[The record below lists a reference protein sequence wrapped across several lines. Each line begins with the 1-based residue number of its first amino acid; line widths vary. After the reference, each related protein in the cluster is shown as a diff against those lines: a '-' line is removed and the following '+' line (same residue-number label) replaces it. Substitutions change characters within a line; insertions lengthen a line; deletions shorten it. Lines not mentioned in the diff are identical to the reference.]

1 MLDGPKVIIISPD
14 TLSGIGKGKS
24 TSTGASM
31 EFWAKH
37 NLHILTVAGIAV
49 AAYLAIGWD
58 GMEPV
63 QRSIGLFIVGVT
75 LHEWEEMRFPGGF
88 FGLMSK
94 MFGIKDA
101 TELQMEKAH
110 GAVAIAIVFFAYVPF
125 FLHEIAWLAMVPAI
139 LGIFES
145 FIHVAGIKIHRLKRP
160 YSPGM
165 ATALLILLPSAVCI
179 IAFGAQGMPAWEWLL
194 SIAYYLATF
203 LLMEVCVWGAF
214 GISPK
219 ELPDRAKGARA
230 YVLGKRP

>member
-1 MLDGPKVIIISPD
+1 MTVESKRMGE
-14 TLSGIGKGKS
+14 
-24 TSTGASM
+24 SM

-49 AAYLAIGWD
+49 AAYLAIGWG
-58 GMEPV
+58 GMEPL
-63 QRSIGLFIVGVT
+63 QRAIGVFIVGVT

-88 FGLMSK
+88 FGLMTN

-101 TELQMEKAH
+101 TELQMDKAH

-125 FLHEIAWLAMVPAI
+125 FFYEVAWLAMVPAI

-145 FIHVAGIKIHRLKRP
+145 FIHVVGIKIHRLKRP

-179 IAFGAQGMPAWEWLL
+179 IVFGAQGMPAWQWTL
-194 SIAYYLATF
+194 SIAYYLAAF

-219 ELPDRAKGARA
+219 ELPQKVKGARA
-230 YVLGKRP
+230 YALGKRS